1 MPQYAYTAK
10 TGPHKTIQGNIE
22 AESDQDAINK
32 LNHMG
37 YFPVSVH
44 AQDIALDKQGTLRF
58 WKNSAKD
65 IAMFTRQFAT
75 LTESGVNIINGLNII
90 LNQTSHKYLK
100 TVLSDIIAKI
110 KDGKPLSKSLAGYPY
125 LFSNLYISMVHSG
138 EISGNLD
145 DVLKRMSDFLEKE
158 QEFKDSIR
166 TALTYPIF
174 VLCVGILTIIVLLGF
189 VIPKLTTMF
198 EDMGQILPLPTRIL
212 IAISNF
218 LHSYGWSILAAVI
231 IAIFWLQRVKRSPQG
246 RIKFDT
252 TMLKMA
258 IWGEI
263 ILKTEISRLM
273 RTLSLL
279 LSSGISVMYSLN
291 ISITILENQALKLE
305 VEKFKDKINKGLS
318 FSDCL
323 RESKLFPSLVTDIV
337 VAGEETGNMEKSLL
351 RIADEYEKDV
361 DRTLKTFTRM
371 LEPVIILITGL
382 VVGFIVLS
390 MLLPIFQINLIVR

>member
-1 MPQYAYTAK
+1 MTQYIYTAK
-10 TGPHKTIQGNIE
+10 TQPKKTIQGNIE
-22 AESDQDAINK
+22 AESEQDAINK
-32 LNHMG
+32 LNHLG

-44 AQDIALDKQGTLRF
+44 PQDAALDKQGILRF
-58 WKNSAKD
+58 WKSSAKD

-110 KDGKPLSKSLAGYPY
+110 KDGKPLSESLASYPY
-125 LFSNLYISMVHSG
+125 LFSNLYVSMIHSG

-145 DVLKRMSDFLEKE
+145 EVLKRMSDFLEKD
-158 QEFKDSIR
+158 QEFKNSIR

-174 VLCVGILTIIVLLGF
+174 VLSVGILTIVILLAF
-189 VIPKLTTMF
+189 VIPRLITMF

-218 LHSYGWSILAAVI
+218 LHNYGWFVLAAVI
-231 IAIFWLQRVKRSPQG
+231 IAGFSLQRVKRNPQG
-246 RIKFDT
+246 RVKFDT
-252 TMLKMA
+252 IMLKA
-258 IWGEI
+258 AVWGEI
-263 ILKTEISRLM
+263 ILKTEISRLT

-279 LSSGISVMYSLN
+279 LSSGISMIYSLN
-291 ISITILENQALKLE
+291 ISISIIENQALKLE
-305 VEKFKDKINKGLS
+305 VEKFKDQINKGLS
-318 FSDCL
+318 LSGCL
-323 RESKLFPSLVTDIV
+323 KESKLFPALVTDIV
-337 VAGEETGNMEKSLL
+337 VAGEETGNMERSLL

-361 DRTLKTFTRM
+361 DRTVKTFTRM